1 MHLQSKKNQGK
12 ALVKKFQPEV
22 QCSPR
27 RLRRSTK
34 VARVVLRF
42 CLFSIIVITKIT
54 VIIIATIC
62 CLLCLACCGSRGCR
76 VRHDWATEL
85 NWCMKSVLMLFLLD
99 RWRNRRLANSSTYPK
114 WILNY
119 QVISSHIFF
128 FTFVLILFL
137 AFSKKR
143 VRSRDVIFS
152 VPVAN
157 YWLK

>member
-27 RLRRSTK
+27 RLRRPTK

-99 RWRNRRLANSSTYPK
+99 RWRNRRLANHQPTRSEFLTIKLYH
-114 WILNY
+114 L
-119 QVISSHIFF
+119 
-128 FTFVLILFL
+128 TFSFLLLSLFYFL
-137 AFSKKR
+137 PFLKR
-143 VRSRDVIFS
+143 EFEVEMLFS
-152 VPVAN
+152 V
-157 YWLK
+157 YQ